1 MPNWASGMDVSKPQL
16 TLSLMEICGLKS
28 RVDLQKKPTNLIEF
42 YQFCQEECSA
52 MQPELC

>member
-1 MPNWASGMDVSKPQL
+1 MDVSKPQL